1 MYMHGHTNRI
11 YTHIY
16 TITNVDPMPFPLL
29 LNATLRVLEK
39 KQKMWGHTSFIYWI
53 LICLSLGIEMCVSM
67 FQSNSKWL
75 WHTVLCKHF
84 VQFNYAIS
92 HHTLLQKS
100 KAFKDTNL
108 NIIALHKYCHLVVR
122 WLLIW
127 NWIQNGNA
135 WTTSTGLFLPF
146 VC

>member
-29 LNATLRVLEK
+29 LNATLRFLKKKNVGSHVL
-39 KQKMWGHTSFIYWI
+39 HLLNIN
-53 LICLSLGIEMCVSM
+53 LSYPWKEMCVSM